1 MLYVSFCVLLVNL
14 LSWQFDYLSNTVTST
29 HNTVHSLIEVAVYW
43 SSNLTVK
50 VDVRIVVGVSAR
62 VVL

>member
-29 HNTVHSLIEVAVYW
+29 HNTIEVAVYW
-43 SSNLTVK
+43 SSNLTVR

-62 VVL
+62 VVS